1 MDAAAVGNLAGDL
14 HPFSLQKIVWSWY
27 QRLNSRAT
35 CGSTTFGSLAR
46 TLCFGFDGRSAPAV
60 WTLGV
65 YQSRIM
71 GQESREVKENRM
83 NAKKSAAK
91 QVARASVTKKT
102 SRALASPRNENE
114 EDLKKRTR
122 NIIRK
127 LKRAYP
133 GAKCS
138 LNHSNAFELL
148 VATILSAQCTDE
160 RVNIVTADLFR
171 KYRKPED
178 YLKVSPRELEKDIQS
193 TGFFRNKTKSIQ
205 GTSKMLTEFYGSEV
219 PQTMDELLELPGV
232 ARKTANVVL
241 GNAFDIAAGVVV
253 DTHVTRLS
261 HRLGLSEEK
270 TAEKIEQDLVQ
281 IVPKK
286 DWVIFPHLFI
296 YHGRK
301 ICKARN
307 PLCEDCEVERLCPS
321 SFLKTGLPPGM

>member
-1 MDAAAVGNLAGDL
+1 MAKRE
-14 HPFSLQKIVWSWY
+14 SLDELK
-27 QRLNSRAT
+27 L
-35 CGSTTFGSLAR
+35 R
-46 TLCFGFDGRSAPAV
+46 T
-60 WTLGV
+60 
-65 YQSRIM
+65 
-71 GQESREVKENRM
+71 REV
-83 NAKKSAAK
+83 
-91 QVARASVTKKT
+91 
-102 SRALASPRNENE
+102 
-114 EDLKKRTR
+114 
-122 NIIRK
+122 IRR

-138 LNHSNAFELL
+138 LNHSNPFELL

-160 RVNIVTADLFR
+160 RVNLVTADLFR

-178 YLKVSPRELEKDIQS
+178 YLKVPPRELEKDIQS

-205 GTSKMLTEFYGSEV
+205 GTAKMLTEQYHGEV

-241 GNAFDIAAGVVV
+241 GNAFDIHAGVVV

-261 HRLGLSEEK
+261 HRLAFTQEK
-270 TAEKIEQDLVQ
+270 TAEKIEQALIP

-286 DWVIFPHLFI
+286 DWVIFPHLMI

-307 PLCEDCEVERLCPS
+307 PLCAECTIEKQCPS
-321 SFLKTGLPPGM
+321 SYLKTGVIPGS